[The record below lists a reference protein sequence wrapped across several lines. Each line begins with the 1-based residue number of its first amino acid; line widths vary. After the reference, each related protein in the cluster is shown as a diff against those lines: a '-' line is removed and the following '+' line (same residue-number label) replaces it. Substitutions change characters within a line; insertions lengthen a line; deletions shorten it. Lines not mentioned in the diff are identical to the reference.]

1 MAFTLP
7 NPPIW
12 QQNRKYSAR
21 LDRTFADVLFTEGVV
36 DPGAGGYAV
45 TQNALGLDNS
55 VDVAAGVAVVEGDD
69 ENNQGKYVVRLEA
82 PQNIPF
88 GPAPTADAR
97 IDLLVLRVNDSTAG
111 STATPADV
119 SRIEVIQGAVDPSPV
134 APVVPDT
141 AIALAEVLRTSGDS
155 VINNSMITDLRSS
168 ALLVLPAGVNSLGD
182 IGDVD
187 LAGLSDGDIIQYDLA
202 SGDWLAG
209 PLPSAPG
216 FNTVTASTS
225 TAVGI
230 TTGTYTDSGLSATIT
245 PSSINSKIL
254 VCVIQ
259 PTSINHGGVLVF
271 ASYRLMR
278 DSTEIARPTTNG
290 GLGWGI
296 EATNSGT
303 TNMILFN
310 ILSLSFLDS
319 PNTTSPV
326 TYKTQGAIVTP
337 PGTNLV
343 FQPTT
348 GSTAY
353 MALIEI
359 PG

>member
-36 DPGAGGYAV
+36 DPGAGGYEV

-134 APVVPDT
+134 APAVPDT
-141 AIALAEVLRTSGDS
+141 AIALAEVLRTLGDT
-155 VINNSMITDLRSS
+155 NITDAMILDRRVVSNGS
-168 ALLVLPAGVNSLGD
+168 LPPAGNVFEKTASYTLTLSDAFGIVEMNVATANTLTVPPDADTPFPIGTQIIVLQVGAGKTTLAAGSGVTINSR
-182 IGDVD
+182 
-187 LAGLSDGDIIQYDLA
+187 AGLLAINGQWSGATLLKRASD
-202 SGDWLAG
+202 SW
-209 PLPSAPG
+209 
-216 FNTVTASTS
+216 V
-225 TAVGI
+225 AVG
-230 TTGTYTDSGLSATIT
+230 D
-245 PSSINSKIL
+245 L
-254 VCVIQ
+254 V
-259 PTSINHGGVLVF
+259 
-271 ASYRLMR
+271 
-278 DSTEIARPTTNG
+278 
-290 GLGWGI
+290 
-296 EATNSGT
+296 
-303 TNMILFN
+303 
-310 ILSLSFLDS
+310 
-319 PNTTSPV
+319 
-326 TYKTQGAIVTP
+326 
-337 PGTNLV
+337 
-343 FQPTT
+343 
-348 GSTAY
+348 
-353 MALIEI
+353 
-359 PG
+359 

>member
-155 VINNSMITDLRSS
+155 VINNSMITDLRPIGAQISRFPNYTTAERN
-168 ALLVLPAGVNSLGD
+168 ALTPSV
-182 IGDVD
+182 GDV
-187 LAGLSDGDIIQYDLA
+187 I
-202 SGDWLAG
+202 
-209 PLPSAPG
+209 
-216 FNTVTASTS
+216 FNTD
-225 TAVGI
+225 
-230 TTGTYTDSGLSATIT
+230 TDE
-245 PSSINSKIL
+245 
-254 VCVIQ
+254 IQ
-259 PTSINHGGVLVF
+259 V
-271 ASYRLMR
+271 
-278 DSTEIARPTTNG
+278 
-290 GLGWGI
+290 W
-296 EATNSGT
+296 
-303 TNMILFN
+303 
-310 ILSLSFLDS
+310 
-319 PNTTSPV
+319 
-326 TYKTQGAIVTP
+326 
-337 PGTNLV
+337 
-343 FQPTT
+343 T
-348 GSTAY
+348 GSVWDIVGVVPDPIPLIL
-353 MALIEI
+353 ALS
-359 PG
+359 

>member
-134 APVVPDT
+134 APAVPDT

-168 ALLVLPAGVNSLGD
+168 ASLVLPAGVNSLGD

-202 SGDWLAG
+202 SGDWLASQ
-209 PLPSAPG
+209 LPAQLPAP
-216 FNTVTASTS
+216 TVA
-225 TAVGI
+225 
-230 TTGTYTDSGLSATIT
+230 TGTYATSLLVSTTTWTDTGLSASIT
-245 PSSINSKIL
+245 PSSLSSKIL
-254 VCVIQ
+254 VLVSESITGLWTGSDSLLVGVRLLRGSSVIFA
-259 PTSINHGGVLVF
+259 PESSGSSMGVT
-271 ASYRLMR
+271 ATG
-278 DSTEIARPTTNG
+278 STTIGFRM
-290 GLGWGI
+290 L
-296 EATNSGT
+296 NS
-303 TNMILFN
+303 LAY
-310 ILSLSFLDS
+310 LDS
-319 PNTTSPV
+319 PNTTGSV
-326 TYKTQGAIVTP
+326 TYKTQGRLADGNSGQINFGIGDGVIT
-337 PGTNLV
+337 
-343 FQPTT
+343 
-348 GSTAY
+348 
-353 MALIEI
+353 LIEVLQ
-359 PG
+359 